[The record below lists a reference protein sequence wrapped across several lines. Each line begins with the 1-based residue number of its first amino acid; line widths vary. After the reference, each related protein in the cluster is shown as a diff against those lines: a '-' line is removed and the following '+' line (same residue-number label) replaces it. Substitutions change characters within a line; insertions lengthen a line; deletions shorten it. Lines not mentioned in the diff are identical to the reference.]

1 MRRKNTHIAVF
12 EKWLKDRNS
21 LSIAEVLAAAD
32 AADHEFDE
40 EVSREARRAWAKW
53 ERDDNAKLA
62 AATAGE
68 AARSYVTSPNEFHLL
83 TARHWV
89 DRHLREE
96 NLK

>member
-1 MRRKNTHIAVF
+1 MRRKNAHIAVF

-21 LSIAEVLAAAD
+21 VSIAEVLAAAD

-62 AATAGE
+62 AS
-68 AARSYVTSPNEFHLL
+68 RV
-83 TARHWV
+83 
-89 DRHLREE
+89 
-96 NLK
+96 

>member
-1 MRRKNTHIAVF
+1 MRRKNAHIAVF
-12 EKWLKDRNS
+12 EKWLKDHNS
-21 LSIAEVLAAAD
+21 VSIAEVLAAAD

-68 AARSYVTSPNEFHLL
+68 AVRSYVTSPNEFHLL
-83 TARHWV
+83 TAGHWV
-89 DRHLREE
+89 GRHLREE